1 MEYKN
6 LLVAISCSDA
16 DVKVLE
22 QAAVFT
28 QALNASLTVIHV
40 NDPRAGKVHAMMDS
54 IPRNEEDDIRKHLDN
69 LGFDALASSITVI
82 AAEGQHYPEVIARTA
97 ADYDM
102 LIIGHRRKSK
112 MMASLTDSTDERVA
126 DLAHNCVMLVPLD

>member
-1 MEYKN
+1 MAYMN

-16 DVKVLE
+16 DVKVMS
-22 QAAVFT
+22 QAAVLS
-28 QALNASLTVIHV
+28 QALGAKLTAIHV
-40 NDPRAGKVHAMMDS
+40 NDPHAGKVHAMMDT
-54 IPRNEEDDIRKHLDN
+54 IPRHEEDDIRKHLDN
-69 LGFDALASSITVI
+69 LGFDALASSINI
-82 AAEGQHYPEVIARTA
+82 ISAEGQHYPEVIAKAA

>member
-16 DVKVLE
+16 DVKVLT
-22 QAAVFT
+22 QAAVLS
-28 QALNASLTVIHV
+28 QALDASITLIHV
-40 NDPRAGKVHAMMDS
+40 NDPHAGKVHAMMDS
-54 IPRNEEDDIRKHLDN
+54 IPRNDKDDIRKHLDN
-69 LGFDALASSITVI
+69 LGFDSLANSVNVI
-82 AAEGQHYPEVIARTA
+82 AAEGQHYPEVIAAAA
-97 ADYDM
+97 ADFDM